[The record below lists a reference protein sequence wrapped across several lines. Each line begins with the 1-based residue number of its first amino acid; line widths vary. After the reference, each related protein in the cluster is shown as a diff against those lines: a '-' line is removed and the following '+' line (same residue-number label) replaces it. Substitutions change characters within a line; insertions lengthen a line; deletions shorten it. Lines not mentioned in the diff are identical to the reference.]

1 MWCLWRDVETQWRVG
16 GMGGATGL
24 DYAGV
29 WAVIGQRFRRRER
42 RLVFWLVQAMEE
54 ATLVV
59 WRERQAQKTGAT
71 GVAR

>member
-42 RLVFWLVQAMEE
+42 RLVFWLVQGMEE
-54 ATLVV
+54 ATLAV
-59 WRERQAQKTGAT
+59 WRERQAREAG
-71 GVAR
+71 